1 MMEFLSSY
9 TGSNLFWIGLS
20 LFLLGMSKG
29 GFPVGSIALPVLILV
44 WPSQTQSARE
54 AVGFMLPM
62 LCIMDCIALAF
73 YWRHV
78 QWRQLVVLI
87 PSTIAGV
94 TLASFLFVSDAS
106 ALIAV
111 SDQVLKLLI
120 GALGIFF
127 VIYFLIK
134 KWILRH
140 IHASHPN
147 WITGTV
153 FGFFA
158 GVTSTLAHAAGPV
171 MQMYF
176 LPQQMEKKKFAG
188 TSCAFFWM
196 MNGMKLIPFIWMGR
210 IHPGN
215 LKLGVA
221 LLPVIPL
228 GVALGWWL
236 THKTQQKHY
245 MALIYIVLFITSV
258 SLIVKAF

>member
-9 TGSNLFWIGLS
+9 AAADLFWIGLS

-44 WPSQTQSARE
+44 WPSQTQAARE

-62 LCIMDCIALAF
+62 LCIMDCVALVF

-78 QWRQLVVLI
+78 QWRQLIVLI
-87 PSTIAGV
+87 PATIAGIA
-94 TLASFLFVSDAS
+94 LSSFLFVSDAS

-111 SDQVLKLLI
+111 SDQALKLLI
-120 GALGIFF
+120 GVLGILF

-140 IHASHPN
+140 IHASRPN
-147 WITGTV
+147 WKNGTL

-176 LPQQMEKKKFAG
+176 LPQKLEKKTFAG

-196 MNGMKLIPFIWMGR
+196 MNGMKLVPFILLGR
-210 IHPGN
+210 IHPDG
-215 LKLGVA
+215 LKLGGA
-221 LLPVIPL
+221 MLPVIPL

-236 THKTQQKHY
+236 THKTEQKHY
-245 MALIYIVLFITSV
+245 IALIYMVLFITSV
-258 SLIVKAF
+258 SLIVKSF